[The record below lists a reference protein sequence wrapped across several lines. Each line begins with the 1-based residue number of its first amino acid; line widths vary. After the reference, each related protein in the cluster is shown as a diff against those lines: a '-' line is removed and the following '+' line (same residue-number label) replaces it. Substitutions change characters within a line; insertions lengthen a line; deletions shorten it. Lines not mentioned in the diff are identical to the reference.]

1 MDGRKDMKLRTCLVI
16 LAVGLCCVAGCQ
28 KNSSEE
34 ILSNDVPLNIQ
45 DAEAK
50 SPFPASKDRFQVIE
64 PGSVYK
70 GTIEIPLPEASGD
83 VMYEGGGVVIDA
95 SHTEDGYI
103 MVRGKK
109 TEKRLKTRVILGEDI
124 YTYDL
129 NQKSEYEVY
138 PLQMGNGTYEIQ
150 VFEQVEGTSYTP
162 LYYTKVEVEMPDA
175 DRVFLYPSQY
185 IWYTNDKNAV
195 KLSYDLCADLTS
207 DKEKTEK
214 IYDYI
219 VKLLTYDDE
228 KAATVQKGY
237 LPDVDATLKERKGIC
252 FDYSALF
259 AAMLRAQDIPVRL
272 AIGYVQPENLYH
284 AWNQVYL
291 DGEWV
296 WMDATFGPSSRHTE
310 EDYTQERKY

>member
-1 MDGRKDMKLRTCLVI
+1 MKLRTCLMI
-16 LAVGLCCVAGCQ
+16 LAVSLCCMAGCQ
-28 KNSSEE
+28 KDSSED
-34 ILSNDVPLNIQ
+34 ILTEDVPLNIQ
-45 DAEAK
+45 DMEAK

-83 VMYEGGGVVIDA
+83 KVYEGGGVTIDA

-103 MVRGKK
+103 MVKGKK

-129 NQKSEYEVY
+129 NQQSEYEVY

-162 LYYTKVEVEMPDA
+162 LYYTKVKVEMPDT

-185 IWYTNDKNAV
+185 VWYTNDKNAV
-195 KLSYDLCADLTS
+195 KLSYDLCVDLTS
-207 DKEKTEK
+207 DKEKAEK

-259 AAMLRAQDIPVRL
+259 ASMLRAQDIPVRL

-284 AWNQVYL
+284 AWNQVYI

-296 WMDATFGPSSRHTE
+296 WMDSTFGPSSGHTE
-310 EDYTQERKY
+310 KDYTQERKY